1 MLWDVVGALL
11 PSAAGIALS
20 PFPVVGAILV
30 VGGPQGRWAGPAFV
44 VGWLVGLSAL
54 TTVAVV
60 LGKLIGDGESATWMS
75 WVRILL
81 GLVLVALGVRKF
93 LGRPRGDEATATPR
107 WMSGIVTASPRR
119 ALVVGASLAALNP
132 KNFAFALASA
142 SVIGQLD
149 QAADQAFVEGVI
161 FVMLASSTVLGVVLV
176 SQLGGDRGRQALATL
191 QQRLVTHNDAIV
203 SVVLL
208 LIGATILGDGLAGV
222 G

>member
-30 VGGPQGRWAGPAFV
+30 VGGPHGRWAGPAFV

-93 LGRPRGDEATATPR
+93 LGRPRGDEVTATPR

>member
-1 MLWDVVGALL
+1 VLWDVVGALL

-30 VGGPQGRWAGPAFV
+30 VGGPHGRWAGPAFV
-44 VGWLVGLSAL
+44 AGWLAGLSAL
-54 TTVAVV
+54 TAVAVA
-60 LGKLIGDGESATWMS
+60 LGSLVGNGEGATWMS

-81 GLVLVALGVRKF
+81 GLVLMALGLRKF
-93 LGRPRGDEATATPR
+93 LGRPRGDEGAVTPR
-107 WMSGIVTASPRR
+107 WMAGIVTASPRR

-132 KNFAFALASA
+132 KNLAFALASA

-161 FVMLASSTVLGVVLV
+161 FVTLASSTVLGVVLV
-176 SQLGGDRGRQALATL
+176 SQLGGDRGQRALAAL
-191 QQRLVTHNDAIV
+191 QHRLVANNDVIV

-208 LIGATILGDGLAGV
+208 LIGATILGDGLSAAG
-222 G
+222 